1 MAVRRCSSSLPK
13 WVSCSMFPASP
24 LTRSSGGCPP
34 QAAPKGPALWNP
46 APTRRAAGL
55 CPAPTGAFAPDPEML
70 THLCFACGRDG
81 DPRAGTFRAGSPK
94 WGRARRGS
102 ASAALRGH
110 PQEKTYSRSNRVKSK
125 HLLGGKPMN
134 LYITGGGT
142 GGHVTPGLAIARYV
156 MEHEPGS
163 TVRFAGTERGI
174 ESRLVPR
181 EGYPLDRIEIIGL
194 SRKLTPQGLA
204 HNVKAAYLTVTAV
217 ARAKKLLRAAKPDVV
232 LGCGGYVSYPIVK
245 AAQQMKIPTVLLE
258 VNALP
263 GKVTQQLAP
272 HADRVLV
279 CFEQTRALLGEREN
293 IRLTGAPVRPEIL
306 EADRKKARARYGL
319 SEGDKLVV
327 SFWGSMGALYMNRH
341 MAGMLAL
348 EAQEGT
354 TFRHVHASGAA
365 AAKWLPEEVQKK
377 GVNLAE
383 HPNIELTEYIY
394 DMADR
399 MAAADLVICR
409 AGAATIGELCALGRP
424 SVMVPSPFVAENH
437 QEKNARALEE
447 AGACKV
453 VLEPGCTPEQLLQ
466 ATKELIWDDERLA
479 GMRRAAVKLAA
490 ADPDGAIFRQL
501 KEVTK
506 GRA

>member
-1 MAVRRCSSSLPK
+1 M
-13 WVSCSMFPASP
+13 
-24 LTRSSGGCPP
+24 
-34 QAAPKGPALWNP
+34 
-46 APTRRAAGL
+46 
-55 CPAPTGAFAPDPEML
+55 
-70 THLCFACGRDG
+70 
-81 DPRAGTFRAGSPK
+81 
-94 WGRARRGS
+94 
-102 ASAALRGH
+102 
-110 PQEKTYSRSNRVKSK
+110 
-125 HLLGGKPMN
+125 
-134 LYITGGGT
+134 
-142 GGHVTPGLAIARYV
+142 
-156 MEHEPGS
+156 
-163 TVRFAGTERGI
+163 
-174 ESRLVPR
+174 
-181 EGYPLDRIEIIGL
+181 
-194 SRKLTPQGLA
+194 
-204 HNVKAAYLTVTAV
+204 
-217 ARAKKLLRAAKPDVV
+217 
-232 LGCGGYVSYPIVK
+232 
-245 AAQQMKIPTVLLE
+245 
-258 VNALP
+258 
-263 GKVTQQLAP
+263 
-272 HADRVLV
+272 LV

-383 HPNIELTEYIY
+383 HPNIELIEYIY

-466 ATKELIWDDERLA
+466 VTKELIWDDERLA